1 MVKLLLKVI
10 FAIITATYP
19 FALYFGRQY
28 YSPMQMS
35 LVLFGVIFI
44 RAYLLGF
51 QTPAGRWWLAG
62 GALLV
67 LVTYIF
73 NNDALLLWYPAIV
86 NLIFL
91 VFFARSLATPQTAI
105 ERLARLTEPNLP
117 PHAVAY
123 TRKVT
128 ILWCGFFIVNGALAI
143 ATTLYGDAQIWAL
156 YNGLIAYLLTAALF
170 AAEWLYRQYHRR
182 THAHP

>member
-1 MVKLLLKVI
+1 VKSLLKVI
-10 FAIITATYP
+10 LAIITAAYP

-35 LVLFGVIFI
+35 AVLFGVIFI

-67 LVTYIF
+67 LVTYTS

-117 PHAVAY
+117 PHAVAMAHWQLPRRCTA
-123 TRKVT
+123 TRKFGR
-128 ILWCGFFIVNGALAI
+128 C
-143 ATTLYGDAQIWAL
+143 TTA
-156 YNGLIAYLLTAALF
+156 
-170 AAEWLYRQYHRR
+170 
-182 THAHP
+182 